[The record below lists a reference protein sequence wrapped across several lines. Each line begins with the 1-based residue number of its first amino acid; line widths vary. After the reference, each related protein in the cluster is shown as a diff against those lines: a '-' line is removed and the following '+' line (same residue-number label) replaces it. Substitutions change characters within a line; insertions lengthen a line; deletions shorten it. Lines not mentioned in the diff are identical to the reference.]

1 MGISARAGTHCI
13 CGIIR
18 CKNTPLLPIIL
29 RGQKSHRVAVSSI
42 VRVIVQQYISV
53 YIPENKSIRE
63 IYLHAHTY
71 TKTHYCHTV
80 GGVF

>member
-1 MGISARAGTHCI
+1 MGISAWAGTHCI

-42 VRVIVQQYISV
+42 VRVIAQQYISAN
-53 YIPENKSIRE
+53 IPENKSICE
-63 IYLHAHTY
+63 IYLHAHVY
-71 TKTHYCHTV
+71 TKTH
-80 GGVF
+80 